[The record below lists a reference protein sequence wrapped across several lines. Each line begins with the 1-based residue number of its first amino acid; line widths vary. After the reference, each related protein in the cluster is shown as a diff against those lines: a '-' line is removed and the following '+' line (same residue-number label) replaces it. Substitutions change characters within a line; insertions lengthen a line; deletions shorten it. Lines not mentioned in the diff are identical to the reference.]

1 MIPELDTGITECP
14 CSGHTRHYCNGS
26 DAQVHVRLEAI
37 VQRLGR
43 EANGASVA
51 RLSRSPVEEAEYE
64 ERVLCPL
71 VQHLSDHLE

>member
-1 MIPELDTGITECP
+1 VRDWRREARDTALG
-14 CSGHTRHYCNGS
+14 G
-26 DAQVHVRLEAI
+26 VLEGMF
-37 VQRLGR
+37 RFGWRR

-51 RLSRSPVEEAEYE
+51 RLSRSPVEGVEYE